1 MQVLLTKEL
10 RTLFTTTFPLGSQED
25 KGNDAKVVAKFF
37 FPMGRYTFFA
47 TEGSPQGDDFLFFG
61 YCLSAITPDFDEW
74 GYTSLSE
81 LQDLSVHTLRIERD
95 AFLTPAARSV
105 GDLLK
110 LPAA

>member
-1 MQVLLTKEL
+1 MQVLLTNEL
-10 RTLFTTTFPLGSQED
+10 RTLFTKSFPLGSQEA

-47 TEGSPQGDDFLFFG
+47 TEGSPDGDDFLFFG

-74 GYTSLSE
+74 GYTSLAE
-81 LQDLSVHTLRIERD
+81 LQGLSVHNLRIERD

-105 GDLLK
+105 GDLLQQH
-110 LPAA
+110 AG

>member
-1 MQVLLTKEL
+1 MQVLLTNEL
-10 RTLFTTTFPLGSQED
+10 RTLFTSSFPLGSQEA
-25 KGNDAKVVAKFF
+25 KGDAAKVVAKFF

-61 YCLSAITPDFDEW
+61 YCLSAISPDFDEW

-81 LQDLSVHTLRIERD
+81 LQDLIVHDLRIERD

-105 GDLLK
+105 GELLNRQ
-110 LPAA
+110 AA